1 MFLSSRPYFIH
12 MRLRIGAAVE
22 VSIKLE
28 NYKNKDAAWQVMLEN
43 NLLVT
48 QLYNS

>member
-1 MFLSSRPYFIH
+1 MKCLNAGMFLSSRPYFTH

-43 NLLVT
+43 N
-48 QLYNS
+48 